1 MRDFPGFPQKMRFT
15 PIPNMFFS
23 ELMPHIEDISELKVT
38 LYIFW
43 TLYHRRGYPR
53 FITLSELL
61 SDATLISSLKGEQ
74 PPDAMLRHGLE
85 LAMSRG
91 TLLHLKLERNG
102 EGDDIYLI
110 NNDEGR
116 GIVAKLESGELK
128 LGGRLRREQASPEER
143 PNIFAFYE
151 QNIGLLTPLIAEEL
165 KEAERF
171 YPAPWIE
178 DAFREAVR
186 HNKRSW
192 RYISSIL
199 QRWAVEGRSY
209 GELGRDSK
217 AHTAATGR
225 SEGYRYPKRRSR

>member
-1 MRDFPGFPQKMRFT
+1 MSDFPGFPQKMSFT

-38 LYIFW
+38 LHLFW

-53 FITLSELL
+53 FITLGELL
-61 SDATLISSLKGEQ
+61 ADATLISSLKGEH
-74 PPDAMLRHGLE
+74 PEAMLRHGLE
-85 LAMSRG
+85 LAISRG
-91 TLLHLKLERNG
+91 TLLHLKLERDE
-102 EGDDIYLI
+102 EGDDLYLI
-110 NNDEGR
+110 NNNEGR

-128 LGGRLRREQASPEER
+128 LGGVIRRERASPDER
-143 PNIFAFYE
+143 PNIFALYE

-165 KEAERF
+165 KEAERL

-192 RYISSIL
+192 RYISTIL

-209 GELGRDSK
+209 GELGRDFK
-217 AHTAATGR
+217 AHAAATGR
-225 SEGYRYPKRRSR
+225 GEGYRYPRRRSR